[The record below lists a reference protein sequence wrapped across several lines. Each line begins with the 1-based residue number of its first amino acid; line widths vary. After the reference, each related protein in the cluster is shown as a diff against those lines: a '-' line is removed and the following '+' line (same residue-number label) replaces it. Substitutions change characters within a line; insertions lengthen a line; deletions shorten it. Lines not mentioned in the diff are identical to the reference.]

1 MIVVLDAGRPGLLD
15 DLRRVRA
22 NGDVPLVGDPRWPSA
37 QWAAVRTLAATAEV
51 PHDAAWATLTSGSS
65 GAPRVVLRSDA
76 SWARSYAAV
85 AALLEAGPDDTV
97 ALPGPASSSLTL
109 YSLAQALAGGPRVAV
124 GPVGADATHLHG
136 TPEALRAALDAHPDS
151 RLRVALVGGSFLD
164 PALRARAEAHGIRVH
179 AYYGAAELSFVA
191 VDDGSGMRAFPGVEP
206 SIRDGV
212 LWVRSPYVAL
222 GYAGSSGP
230 LRIDGDWATVG
241 DRAELVEGRLRLLG
255 RADDAVLSASATI
268 VPEEVEAVLRS
279 VPGVRDA
286 VVFGMP
292 RARVGALVAALIEP
306 QPERSA
312 LSALSAAIAPAP
324 ASAPAAPPEPSAPAL
339 TDLRRAASREL
350 APAHRPRLWFTGELP
365 RTASGKPA
373 RAEIA
378 RRALAGEWDRLVR

>member
-1 MIVVLDAGRPGLLD
+1 VIVVLDASGPGLLD

-22 NGDVPLVGDPRWPSA
+22 DGDVPLVGDPRWPSA

-51 PHDAAWATLTSGSS
+51 PEDAAWATLTSGSS
-65 GAPRVVLRSDA
+65 GAPRVVLRSDE

-85 AALLEAGPDDTV
+85 ASLLEAGPEDVV
-97 ALPGPASSSLTL
+97 ALPGPASSSLAL

-124 GPVGADATHLHG
+124 GPVSADATHLHG
-136 TPEALRAALDAHPDS
+136 TPEALRAALEAHPSS
-151 RLRVALVGGSFLD
+151 RLRVALVGGSHLD
-164 PALRARAEAHGIRVH
+164 PALRARAEARGIRVH

-191 VDDGSGMRAFPGVEP
+191 LDDGTGMRAFPGVEP

-212 LWVRSPYVAL
+212 LWVRSPFTAL
-222 GYAGSSGP
+222 GYAGSSAGP
-230 LRIDGDWATVG
+230 LRFDGDWATVG
-241 DRAELVEGRLRLLG
+241 DRAELVQGRLRLLG

-292 RARVGALVAALIEP
+292 QARVGALVAALIE
-306 QPERSA
+306 RH
-312 LSALSAAIAPAP
+312 
-324 ASAPAAPPEPSAPAL
+324 PAAPSL
-339 TDLRRAASREL
+339 TDLRRVASREL
-350 APAHRPRLWFTGELP
+350 APAHRPRLWFTGALP

-378 RRALAGEWDRLVR
+378 RRALAGELDRLVH